1 MQCIPPGIDSITS
14 ALNGE
19 AFIALICSSR
29 RNYFAIASSVF
40 VFTVLMDGITY
51 HSDSPSFCLSICQ
64 PVCLYVCISVCLCQH
79 CFFLFCNAPAFR
91 KLKVIDVILSQL
103 IGLISAT
110 SFIVHSSLA
119 LFLLPFA
126 LLPPRILSSF
136 LLSYPL
142 LPYPIVSYPSCPLLS
157 SSLLSYP
164 LLLILSYPL
173 LSYPILFSIT
183 LSSFLLPYLL
193 LSYPMLFCLI
203 LSSSLLSYPVISYHI
218 IFSPIL
224 PLLY

>member
-136 LLSYPL
+136 LLSYCILSFLSSSILFSPILSSSPYPILSSSIVAYPILYYPILFSATLSSSLISYAL
-142 LPYPIVSYPSCPLLS
+142 LPYPIIF
-157 SSLLSYP
+157 SSLLSCY
-164 LLLILSYPL
+164 LLPHHFLSY
-173 LSYPILFSIT
+173 STSAI
-183 LSSFLLPYLL
+183 
-193 LSYPMLFCLI
+193 
-203 LSSSLLSYPVISYHI
+203 
-218 IFSPIL
+218 
-224 PLLY
+224 